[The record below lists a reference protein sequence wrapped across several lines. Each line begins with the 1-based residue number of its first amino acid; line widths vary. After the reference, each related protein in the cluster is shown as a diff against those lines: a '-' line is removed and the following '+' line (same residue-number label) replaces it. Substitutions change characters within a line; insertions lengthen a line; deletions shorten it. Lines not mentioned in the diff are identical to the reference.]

1 MKKLIAIST
10 AALITALAPLAL
22 ADDDS
27 SKEIRNT
34 TVVDSGTYTV
44 TAHRVDPDEKE
55 IYVKTSDGKILE
67 LYFKADTKLLK
78 AGKEVKF
85 ESLAKGQKLEV
96 QVEKSGNHLKPVQV
110 TILE

>member
-10 AALITALAPLAL
+10 TAIITALAPMAL
-22 ADDDS
+22 AADDS

-34 TVVDSGTYTV
+34 SVVDSGTYTV
-44 TAHRVDPDEKE
+44 TAHRVDPAEKE

-67 LYFKADTKLLK
+67 LYFKNDTKLLK

-85 ESLAKGQKLEV
+85 EALKNGQKLEIL
-96 QVEKSGNHLKPVQV
+96 VEKSGKHLKPLKV